1 MSQKISKS
9 WEKTR
14 VDVHSPTGVADLRR
28 NVKWG
33 LMRKY
38 MGIAETMFRYEGLD
52 APAFEDMG
60 IMSRDQVPE
69 KFLMRNGSCVWFQDP
84 ATGQMH
90 CLPYVADTGINMYGN
105 PSGWYPVPV
114 GWDDTQRG
122 RNPAIDRIRDTRLD
136 ATNSVLMNNDIFAG
150 NDYAYIESM
159 VNELVDNTL
168 TMNQLQLIA
177 KAPFVF
183 NVTEDNLL
191 SAKNFFLAMCEDRPA
206 IFVNSFGDKPQPV
219 LESTQMKIDPA
230 LFELFDR
237 FECQILEYLGFPCV
251 PITKRAQQSVSE
263 VQSNDAKIYMRRQ
276 EKLKQRSNAC
286 DRINAMFGVSLRCV
300 SVIDEDLASP
310 EADSEGG
317 ENAENGGDD
326 DAQSGGDGSDS

>member
-1 MSQKISKS
+1 MSQKINKS

-114 GWDDTQRG
+114 DRF
-122 RNPAIDRIRDTRLD
+122 RNGFIAMSSEAERYHP
-136 ATNSVLMNNDIFAG
+136 
-150 NDYAYIESM
+150 
-159 VNELVDNTL
+159 LVDNL
-168 TMNQLQLIA
+168 AYNLQYIQ
-177 KAPFVF
+177 
-183 NVTEDNLL
+183 
-191 SAKNFFLAMCEDRPA
+191 FLE
-206 IFVNSFGDKPQPV
+206 K
-219 LESTQMKIDPA
+219 
-230 LFELFDR
+230 ELM
-237 FECQILEYLGFPCV
+237 FP
-251 PITKRAQQSVSE
+251 I
-263 VQSNDAKIYMRRQ
+263 
-276 EKLKQRSNAC
+276 
-286 DRINAMFGVSLRCV
+286 
-300 SVIDEDLASP
+300 
-310 EADSEGG
+310 
-317 ENAENGGDD
+317 
-326 DAQSGGDGSDS
+326 

>member
-1 MSQKISKS
+1 MSAKINKS

-14 VDVHSPTGVADLRR
+14 VDVHSPNGVQELRR

-38 MGIAETMFRYEGLD
+38 MGIAESMYRYEGLD
-52 APAFEDMG
+52 DPVFEDMN

-69 KFLMRNGSCVWFQDP
+69 KFLMRNGSCVWFRDKK
-84 ATGQMH
+84 TGQIH

-114 GWDDTQRG
+114 GWDDTKRG
-122 RNPAIDRIRDTRLD
+122 MNPAIDRIRDTRLD
-136 ATNSVLMNNDIFAG
+136 ATDSVLMNNDIFAG
-150 NDYAYIESM
+150 NDYAFIESM
-159 VNELVDNTL
+159 VNELVDNIL
-168 TMNQLQLIA
+168 TTNQLQLIA
-177 KAPFVF
+177 KAPFVV

-206 IFVNSFGDKPQPV
+206 IFVSAYGDKPQPV

-230 LFELFDR
+230 LFEIFDR

-251 PITKRAQQSVSE
+251 PITKRAQQTVSE
-263 VQSNDAKIYMRRQ
+263 VQSNDGK
-276 EKLKQRSNAC
+276 K
-286 DRINAMFGVSLRCV
+286 
-300 SVIDEDLASP
+300 
-310 EADSEGG
+310 
-317 ENAENGGDD
+317 
-326 DAQSGGDGSDS
+326 

>member
-1 MSQKISKS
+1 MSAKINKS

-14 VDVHSPTGVADLRR
+14 VDVHSPNGVADLRR

-52 APAFEDMG
+52 ASQFEDMG

-69 KFLMRNGSCVWFQDP
+69 KFLMRNGSCVWFSDP

-136 ATNSVLMNNDIFAG
+136 ATNSVLMMNDIFAG
-150 NDYAYIESM
+150 NDYAFIESM
-159 VNELVDNTL
+159 VNELVDNIL
-168 TMNQLQLIA
+168 TTNQLQLIA

-183 NVTEDNLL
+183 NVNEDNLL

-230 LFELFDR
+230 LFEIFDR

-251 PITKRAQQSVSE
+251 PITKRAQQTVSE
-263 VQSNDAKIYMRRQ
+263 VQSNDGKIYMRRQ
-276 EKLKQRSNAC
+276 EKLKQRANAC
-286 DRINAMFGVSLRCV
+286 DRINAMFGTSLRCV

-326 DAQSGGDGSDS
+326 SAQSGGDGSDS

>member
-1 MSQKISKS
+1 MSQKINKS

-38 MGIAETMFRYEGLD
+38 MGIAETMFRYEGID

-150 NDYAYIESM
+150 NDYNYIESM

-191 SAKNFFLAMCEDRPA
+191 SAKNFFLAM
-206 IFVNSFGDKPQPV
+206 
-219 LESTQMKIDPA
+219 
-230 LFELFDR
+230 
-237 FECQILEYLGFPCV
+237 
-251 PITKRAQQSVSE
+251 
-263 VQSNDAKIYMRRQ
+263 
-276 EKLKQRSNAC
+276 
-286 DRINAMFGVSLRCV
+286 
-300 SVIDEDLASP
+300 
-310 EADSEGG
+310 
-317 ENAENGGDD
+317 
-326 DAQSGGDGSDS
+326 

>member
-1 MSQKISKS
+1 MSAKINKS

-14 VDVHSPTGVADLRR
+14 VDVHSPIGVQELRR

-33 LMRKY
+33 LTRKY

-52 APAFEDMG
+52 TPQFEDMG

-136 ATNSVLMNNDIFAG
+136 ATNSVLMMNDIFAG
-150 NDYAYIESM
+150 NDYAFIESM
-159 VNELVDNTL
+159 VNELVDNIL
-168 TMNQLQLIA
+168 TTNQLQLIA

-206 IFVNSFGDKPQPV
+206 IFVNSF
-219 LESTQMKIDPA
+219 
-230 LFELFDR
+230 
-237 FECQILEYLGFPCV
+237 
-251 PITKRAQQSVSE
+251 
-263 VQSNDAKIYMRRQ
+263 
-276 EKLKQRSNAC
+276 
-286 DRINAMFGVSLRCV
+286 
-300 SVIDEDLASP
+300 
-310 EADSEGG
+310 
-317 ENAENGGDD
+317 
-326 DAQSGGDGSDS
+326 

>member
-1 MSQKISKS
+1 MSAKINKS

-14 VDVHSPTGVADLRR
+14 VDVHSPKGVQELRR
-28 NVKWG
+28 DVKWG

-38 MGIAETMFRYEGLD
+38 MGIAESMYRYEGLD
-52 APAFEDMG
+52 DPVFEDMN

-69 KFLMRNGSCVWFQDP
+69 KFLMRNGSCVWFRDKN
-84 ATGQMH
+84 TGQIH

-114 GWDDTQRG
+114 GWDDTKRG
-122 RNPAIDRIRDTRLD
+122 MNPAIDRIRDTRLD
-136 ATNSVLMNNDIFAG
+136 ATDSVLMNNDIFAG
-150 NDYAYIESM
+150 NDYAFIESM
-159 VNELVDNTL
+159 VNELVDNIL
-168 TMNQLQLIA
+168 TTNQLQLIA

-206 IFVNSFGDKPQPV
+206 IFVSAYGDKPQPV

-230 LFELFDR
+230 LFEIFDR

-251 PITKRAQQSVSE
+251 PITKRAQQTVSE
-263 VQSNDAKIYMRRQ
+263 VQSNDGKIYTRRQ

-286 DRINAMFGVSLRCV
+286 DRINAMFGTSLRCV

-310 EADSEGG
+310 EADSEGTEDDRG
-317 ENAENGGDD
+317 EDVAE
-326 DAQSGGDGSDS
+326 SD

>member
-1 MSQKISKS
+1 MSAKINKS

-14 VDVHSPTGVADLRR
+14 VDVHSPNGVADLRR

-52 APAFEDMG
+52 APQFEDMG

-69 KFLMRNGSCVWFQDP
+69 KFLMRNGSCVWFRDP

-136 ATNSVLMNNDIFAG
+136 TTNSVLMMNDIFAG
-150 NDYAYIESM
+150 NDYAFIESM
-159 VNELVDNTL
+159 VNELVDNIL
-168 TMNQLQLIA
+168 TTNQLQLIA

-230 LFELFDR
+230 LFEIFDR

-251 PITKRAQQSVSE
+251 PITKRAQQTVSE
-263 VQSNDAKIYMRRQ
+263 VQSNDGKIYMRRQ
-276 EKLKQRSNAC
+276 EKLKQRANAC
-286 DRINAMFGVSLRCV
+286 DRINAMFGTSLRCV

-326 DAQSGGDGSDS
+326 DAQSGGDGNDS

>member
-1 MSQKISKS
+1 MKRGKTSNLSFLLLMLVILMGLSYLWQSASGEGKLTYSQVRQLFVQ
-9 WEKTR
+9 ER
-14 VDVHSPTGVADLRR
+14 VS
-28 NVKWG
+28 
-33 LMRKY
+33 
-38 MGIAETMFRYEGLD
+38 
-52 APAFEDMG
+52 AFTV
-60 IMSRDQVPE
+60 S
-69 KFLMRNGSCVWFQDP
+69 
-84 ATGQMH
+84 
-90 CLPYVADTGINMYGN
+90 
-105 PSGWYPVPV
+105 
-114 GWDDTQRG
+114 
-122 RNPAIDRIRDTRLD
+122 
-136 ATNSVLMNNDIFAG
+136 
-150 NDYAYIESM
+150 
-159 VNELVDNTL
+159 DNTL

-326 DAQSGGDGSDS
+326 DAQSGGYGSDS

>member
-1 MSQKISKS
+1 MSAKINKS

-14 VDVHSPTGVADLRR
+14 VDVHSPNGVQELRR

-33 LMRKY
+33 LTRKY

-52 APAFEDMG
+52 APQFEDMG

-136 ATNSVLMNNDIFAG
+136 ATNSVLMMNDIFAG
-150 NDYAYIESM
+150 NDYAFIESM
-159 VNELVDNTL
+159 VNELVDNIL
-168 TMNQLQLIA
+168 TTNQLQLIA

-230 LFELFDR
+230 LFEIFDR

-286 DRINAMFGVSLRCV
+286 DRINAMFGTSLRCV

>member
-1 MSQKISKS
+1 MSAKINKS

-14 VDVHSPTGVADLRR
+14 VDVHSPNGVQELRR

-38 MGIAETMFRYEGLD
+38 MGIAESMYRYEGLD
-52 APAFEDMG
+52 DPVFEDMN

-69 KFLMRNGSCVWFQDP
+69 KFLMRNGSCVWFRDKK
-84 ATGQMH
+84 TGQIH

-114 GWDDTQRG
+114 GWDDTKRG
-122 RNPAIDRIRDTRLD
+122 MNPAIDRIRDTRLD
-136 ATNSVLMNNDIFAG
+136 GTDSVLLNNDTFAG
-150 NDYAYIESM
+150 NDYAFIESM
-159 VNELVDNTL
+159 VNELVDNIL
-168 TMNQLQLIA
+168 TTNQLQLIA

-206 IFVNSFGDKPQPV
+206 IFVSAYGDKPQPV

-230 LFELFDR
+230 LFEILDR

-251 PITKRAQQSVSE
+251 PITKRAQQTVSE
-263 VQSNDAKIYMRRQ
+263 VQSNDGKIYTRRQ

-286 DRINAMFGVSLRCV
+286 DRINAMFGTSLRCV

-310 EADSEGG
+310 EADSEGTEDDRG
-317 ENAENGGDD
+317 EDIAE
-326 DAQSGGDGSDS
+326 SD

>member
-1 MSQKISKS
+1 MSAKINKS

-14 VDVHSPTGVADLRR
+14 VDVHSPNGVQELRR

-33 LMRKY
+33 LTRKY

-52 APAFEDMG
+52 APQFEDMS

-69 KFLMRNGSCVWFQDP
+69 KFLMRNGSCVWFRDP

-136 ATNSVLMNNDIFAG
+136 ATNSVLMQNDIFAG
-150 NDYAYIESM
+150 NDYAFIESM
-159 VNELVDNTL
+159 VNELVDNIL
-168 TMNQLQLIA
+168 TTNQLQLIA

-206 IFVNSFGDKPQPV
+206 IFVSAYGDKPQPV

-230 LFELFDR
+230 LFEIFDR

-251 PITKRAQQSVSE
+251 PITKRAQQTVSE
-263 VQSNDAKIYMRRQ
+263 VQSNDGKIYTRRQ

-286 DRINAMFGVSLRCV
+286 DRINAMFGTSLRCV

-310 EADSEGG
+310 EADSEGTEDDRG
-317 ENAENGGDD
+317 EDVAE
-326 DAQSGGDGSDS
+326 SD

>member
-1 MSQKISKS
+1 MSAKINKS

-14 VDVHSPTGVADLRR
+14 VDVHSPSGVQELRR
-28 NVKWG
+28 NAKWG

-38 MGIAETMFRYEGLD
+38 MGIAESMYRYEGLD
-52 APAFEDMG
+52 DPVFEDMN

-69 KFLMRNGSCVWFQDP
+69 KFLMRNGSCVWFRDKK
-84 ATGQMH
+84 TGQIH
-90 CLPYVADTGINMYGN
+90 CLPYVADTGINMYGK

-114 GWDDTQRG
+114 GWDDTKRG
-122 RNPAIDRIRDTRLD
+122 MNPAIDRIRDTRLD
-136 ATNSVLMNNDIFAG
+136 ATDSVLMNNDIFAG
-150 NDYAYIESM
+150 NDYDFIESM
-159 VNELVDNTL
+159 VNELVDNIL
-168 TMNQLQLIA
+168 TTNQLQLIA

-183 NVTEDNLL
+183 NVTENNLL

-206 IFVNSFGDKPQPV
+206 IFVSAYGDKPQPV

-230 LFELFDR
+230 LFEIFDR

-251 PITKRAQQSVSE
+251 PITKRAQQTVSE
-263 VQSNDAKIYMRRQ
+263 VQSNDGKIYTRRQ

-286 DRINAMFGVSLRCV
+286 DRINAMFGTSLRCV

-310 EADSEGG
+310 EADSEGTEDDRG
-317 ENAENGGDD
+317 EDVAE
-326 DAQSGGDGSDS
+326 SD

>member
-1 MSQKISKS
+1 MSAKINKS

-14 VDVHSPTGVADLRR
+14 VDVHSPNGVADLRR

-52 APAFEDMG
+52 SPEFEDMG

-84 ATGQMH
+84 ATAQMH

-136 ATNSVLMNNDIFAG
+136 ATNSVLMMNDIFAG
-150 NDYAYIESM
+150 NDYAFIESM
-159 VNELVDNTL
+159 VNELVDNIL
-168 TMNQLQLIA
+168 TTNQLQLIA

-230 LFELFDR
+230 LFEIFDR

-251 PITKRAQQSVSE
+251 PITKRAQQTVSE
-263 VQSNDAKIYMRRQ
+263 VQSNDGKIYMRRQ
-276 EKLKQRSNAC
+276 EKLKQRANAC
-286 DRINAMFGVSLRCV
+286 DRINAMFGTSLRCV

-326 DAQSGGDGSDS
+326 DAQSGGHGSDS

>member
-1 MSQKISKS
+1 MSAKINKS
-9 WEKTR
+9 WEKIR
-14 VDVHSPTGVADLRR
+14 VDVHSPNGVAELRR

-33 LMRKY
+33 LTRKY

-52 APAFEDMG
+52 APQFEDMG

-136 ATNSVLMNNDIFAG
+136 ATNSVLMQNDIFAG
-150 NDYAYIESM
+150 NDYAFIESM
-159 VNELVDNTL
+159 VNELVDNIL
-168 TMNQLQLIA
+168 TTNQLQLIA

-230 LFELFDR
+230 LFEIFDR

-276 EKLKQRSNAC
+276 EKLKQRANAC
-286 DRINAMFGVSLRCV
+286 DRINAMFGTSLRCV

-317 ENAENGGDD
+317 ENAENGGDK
-326 DAQSGGDGSDS
+326 DAQSDGDGSDS